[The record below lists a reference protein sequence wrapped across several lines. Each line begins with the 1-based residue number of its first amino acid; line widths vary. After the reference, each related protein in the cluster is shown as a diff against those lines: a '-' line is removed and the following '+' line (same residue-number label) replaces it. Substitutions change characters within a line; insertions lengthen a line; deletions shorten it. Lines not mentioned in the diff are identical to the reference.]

1 MDKTTI
7 RISSKTHKQ
16 LIKVRGKLEAK
27 DGKKRTLEDA
37 IIELINYFNKEAS
50 S

>member
-1 MDKTTI
+1 MNKTI

-16 LIKVRGKLEAK
+16 LVQVRGKLEAK

-37 IIELINYFNKEAS
+37 IIELISYFNREES